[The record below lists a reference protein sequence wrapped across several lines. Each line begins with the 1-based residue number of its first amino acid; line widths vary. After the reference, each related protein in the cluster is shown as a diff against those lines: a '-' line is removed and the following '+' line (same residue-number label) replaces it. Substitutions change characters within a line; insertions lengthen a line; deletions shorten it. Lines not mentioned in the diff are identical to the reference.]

1 MKDSRFSVPGVL
13 AASLGHFGIDFYMNF
28 LPALLPIVA
37 IRLNLEIAL
46 CGLAVSITSVVS
58 SFSQPIFGY
67 FADRWG
73 KGWLLVVSVAW
84 AALFTSMLGF
94 ATSFALLVI
103 FPVLGGLG
111 SGVYHPIGAA
121 SVSRVSEKS
130 RGLAMALYSAGG
142 SLGFALAPV
151 LIVPLVVSRGLNS
164 LVFLALPGLAVAGI
178 LVLTG
183 LHRLNLGLESNVTSP
198 ATLQQVLE
206 VVGDIPRPLR
216 LLTLVACLRS
226 WFAYMVAVFAPL
238 YLVKQ
243 ELLPEVGVGG
253 FLTLYL
259 ISGTAGAL
267 AGGYLSDRYG
277 RKRLI
282 AAACIVGF
290 AVFTVFFW
298 EQTASFIWILVAL
311 GGFTLQAALPAS
323 VVLAQELYPKRSA
336 MASGIIEGV
345 AFGLAGLGIS
355 ISGLLAEMIGLGPAL
370 KLHLPLLL
378 LAAVV
383 VQYVPVS
390 SSPHLP
396 VHRDRLSGDPLIP
409 MP

>member
-355 ISGLLAEMIGLGPAL
+355 ITGLLAEGIGLGLAL

-378 LAAVV
+378 LAAIV
-383 VQYVPVS
+383 VQHLHANT
-390 SSPHLP
+390 SPRLP
-396 VHRDRLSGDPLIP
+396 GVNVVD
-409 MP
+409 